1 VFAASRLAAKLDVL
15 RSHVGDLGG
24 NLIGIDTSTTA
35 LENVATS
42 KDVIVDNVGASVLAG
57 NIVACRV
64 GGRIVQVGRL
74 GGRTAEI
81 DLDEVARKRII
92 LIGVTFRTR
101 AEDDVAEIVRRATTD
116 VGDRMVVLRP
126 RIDGPIPEPASPMQW
141 PTSPAMGMSASW

>member
-101 AEDDVAEIVRRATTD
+101 TEDDVAEIVRRATTD